1 MNYKISISY
10 CGTNYHG
17 FAKQND
23 VPTIEQT
30 LINTFNELFNINVK
44 VFGSGRTDR
53 FVHAYEQIISVNNI
67 NLNLEPRQ
75 LKNALNS
82 KLPTDIR
89 VNYIDIVN
97 SNFHARFC
105 AKNKTYIYKLNFGP
119 NFDLFNQNL
128 IYQYNKPINFNKLD
142 VFIKKIIGTHNFLS
156 FSTTEVE
163 DTIRTINYFGYKVEN
178 ELLIFSINGNGF
190 LRNMVRMI
198 IGCFLNF
205 NEDVIDLE
213 KIDSYFSNPQKG
225 AVIRKEKG
233 CGLYLYKVNY

>member
-17 FAKQND
+17 FAKQKG

-30 LINTFNELFNINVK
+30 LINTFNELFDLNVK
-44 VFGSGRTDR
+44 IFGSGRTDR
-53 FVHAYEQIISVNNI
+53 FVHAYEQIISASHN
-67 NLNLEPRQ
+67 NLNLESTQ

-89 VNYIDIVN
+89 VNNVEIVD
-97 SNFHARFC
+97 SKFHARFY
-105 AKNKTYIYKLNFGP
+105 AKNKTYIYKLNFDH

-128 IYQYNKPINFNKLD
+128 IYQYNKPIDFNKLD
-142 VFIKKIIGTHNFLS
+142 IFIKKIIGTHNFLS

-163 DTIRTINYFGYKVEN
+163 DTIRTINSFEYSIEN
-178 ELLIFSINGNGF
+178 NLLIFSINGNGF

-198 IGCFLNF
+198 IGCFLNY

-213 KIDSYFSNPQKG
+213 KIDNYFTNPKKG
-225 AVIRKEKG
+225 SVIRKEKG

>member
-17 FAKQND
+17 FAKQKG
-23 VPTIEQT
+23 VRTIEQT
-30 LINTFNELFNINVK
+30 LIDTFHELFGLNVK

-53 FVHAYEQIISVNNI
+53 FVHAYEQIISVNHP
-67 NLNLEPRQ
+67 NLNLESQQ

-82 KLPTDIR
+82 KLPSDIC
-89 VNYIDIVN
+89 VNNVEIVDPK
-97 SNFHARFC
+97 FHARFY
-105 AKNKTYIYKLNFGP
+105 AKNKTYIYKLNFGT
-119 NFDLFNQNL
+119 NFDLFHQNL
-128 IYQYNKPINFNKLD
+128 INQYNKPIDFKKLD
-142 VFIKKIIGTHNFLS
+142 IFIKKIIGTHNFLS

-163 DTIRTINYFGYKVEN
+163 DTIRTINSFEYEVKN

-198 IGCFLNF
+198 IGCFLNY
-205 NEDVIDLE
+205 NEDAINLE
-213 KIDSYFSNPQKG
+213 KIDSYFNNPKKG
-225 AVIRKEKG
+225 SVIRKEKG